1 MIKELKITNLNNKY
15 SNIYKFKK
23 DINILTGK
31 NGCGKTTLMKLM
43 WYMVSGNIDKIFDEL
58 TIDYAKI
65 TMYSGSSLEI
75 NAFENEEKIKCVKLN
90 VDSKE
95 KDYNISHTV
104 PINGLDAVPKY
115 TTTSGSLFFPTFRR
129 IEGGFTTTSNPNT
142 RQKYRRNILRE
153 AFDSI
158 SDNLTTSFHHKFIAS
173 ISTEDINYL
182 LSNKYA
188 DISEEIRKLEAT
200 QSKNILNIV
209 SNSTEKEKE
218 SLEKIRNLVR
228 DNDKNK
234 DDILR
239 PFYILSGLIKQIF
252 KDKSIKISNNL
263 ELGEAKEAINSDKL
277 SAGEK
282 QMLSFL
288 CYNFFYDNSVIF
300 IDEPEL
306 SLHTDWQRLLFPIL
320 LKQKKDNQFIIA
332 THSPFI
338 YSKYPD
344 KEIIIDY
351 DKGEKKDLENNE

>member
-15 SNIYKFKK
+15 SNIYNFKK

-75 NAFENEEKIKCVKLN
+75 HVFENEEKIKCVKLN

-95 KDYNISHTV
+95 KNYNISHTV
-104 PINGLDAVPKY
+104 PINGLDAVTKY

-158 SDNLTTSFHHKFIAS
+158 SENLTTSFHHKFIAS

-239 PFYILSGLIKQIF
+239 L
-252 KDKSIKISNNL
+252 
-263 ELGEAKEAINSDKL
+263 
-277 SAGEK
+277 
-282 QMLSFL
+282 
-288 CYNFFYDNSVIF
+288 
-300 IDEPEL
+300 
-306 SLHTDWQRLLFPIL
+306 
-320 LKQKKDNQFIIA
+320 
-332 THSPFI
+332 
-338 YSKYPD
+338 
-344 KEIIIDY
+344 
-351 DKGEKKDLENNE
+351 